1 MSSLPPLSSDL
12 AIALYTYC
20 SGLGSDRTGAIDA
33 LYEILLYEVRR
44 QQLAL
49 IEFRF
54 GHLGLGGVDEY
65 AQRKALSLSM
75 VASNWPTKARKN
87 GHVCSS
93 RVRMGEIATIC
104 VDETRAKKY
113 TYKRIAAE
121 LGVHPQKVKD
131 TWAVVVKFA
140 RAEIA
145 AAITLHT
152 KPQSSS
158 HGQKRER
165 LHLKLKQEP

>member
-12 AIALYTYC
+12 AITLYTYC
-20 SGLGSDRTGAIDA
+20 SGLGSDRTGAVDA
-33 LYEILLYEVRR
+33 LYQILLYEVYR

-49 IEFRF
+49 IDVRF
-54 GHLGLGGVDEY
+54 GRLGVGEY

-93 RVRMGEIATIC
+93 RVRIGEIAAIC
-104 VDETRAKKY
+104 VDETRSKKY
-113 TYKRIAAE
+113 TYKRIAAG
-121 LGVHPQKVKD
+121 LGIHPQKVKD

-158 HGQKRER
+158 HSQKRER
-165 LHLKLKQEP
+165 LHLKSKQEP